1 MISLWI
7 SLLLRL
13 TIYYT
18 TGGAGALNSVPLYF
32 YIILINKGVNVM
44 SKFAAFMKRDLE
56 NLEREYIISDRF
68 VDENGEPIK
77 FKLRPMPTALEKL
90 LSKECRKIKPDGS
103 VEFDAEKYESE
114 ITEACVVYPDLR
126 DVELQ
131 DFYGVQS
138 ASDLLNEMLNI
149 GENRKL
155 QEAIQDIN
163 GIKSFGDK
171 VKEAK
176 N

>member
-1 MISLWI
+1 
-7 SLLLRL
+7 
-13 TIYYT
+13 
-18 TGGAGALNSVPLYF
+18 
-32 YIILINKGVNVM
+32 M

-56 NLEREYIISDRF
+56 NLEKEYVISDRF
-68 VDENGEPIK
+68 VDENGNIIK
-77 FKLRPMPTALEKL
+77 FKLRPMPTALEKIL
-90 LSKECRKIKPDGS
+90 NKECRKIKNDGT
-103 VEFDAEKYESE
+103 VEFDAERYENE
-114 ITEACVVYPDLR
+114 ITEACVVYPDLK

-138 ASDLLNEMLNI
+138 ATDLLSEMLLL
-149 GENRKL
+149 GEARKL

-163 GIKSFGDK
+163 GIKTFDEK